1 MIEYGIDVID
11 PGRNMDHKQYSGSK
25 AIEPGRNRDHE
36 QYLGSEVFEVEP
48 GRNRDCN
55 VLVIPAR
62 EDEKS

>member
-1 MIEYGIDVID
+1 MASMSLNQVATG
-11 PGRNMDHKQYSGSK
+11 G
-25 AIEPGRNRDHE
+25 HE

-48 GRNRDCN
+48 GRNRHCN